1 MKQRFLNILSVVIPG
16 ILLSLSNTLVAQTC
30 QPQYVLGSNQLHLP
44 CIDWLSDPTTR
55 TVYQAD
61 LVLTDPEALLFKWG
75 TTTLLAGPS
84 PEVGAIFEPNS
95 KNLYIPSIKVQ
106 TAPTVTTPYQ
116 VTLQEGSSGVLSITQ
131 AIPLPDPNNHP
142 PTVTP
147 VSIQI
152 NPSLSYQKVQLTG
165 SDPDGDTIAFELVA
179 PSQGEGYTVA
189 YITSN
194 NILYIMTKPDFRGEI
209 KLPYRA
215 SDGRI
220 FSQAADVTIT
230 ITDAKTDEKFFFGSN
245 EVSAREFAGM
255 PSLRL
260 RSGLNMSSSGE
271 TQGQSTLP
279 SKVDLSA
286 QFPTPGYQGKQNS
299 CVAWSIA
306 YAVKSYQ
313 EVLEKGWSLDTKD
326 HLFSPAFIYNSMSN
340 GTDNGLKVNE
350 ALNWV
355 VDHGVATLATMPY
368 QESDS
373 TTQPTLAAL
382 QEAQSYKP
390 KEWGTMKSNKDIKTS
405 LANNQP
411 VIITMAAFNSFKNL
425 KGTDSVYN
433 TADTWIGEHAVTVV
447 GYDDG
452 HAGGGAFKVMNSW
465 GTDWGDQG
473 FFWLPYDFT
482 YTQVQING
490 EDTGSLI
497 SGAYVVVDQGN
508 TTTNTVAVQPPTTT
522 GGPPVS
528 SGPLP
533 NLAIKD
539 LQIQASYEQLQSGV
553 GGKLQYT
560 IENLGVA
567 TVPSQSAWVDLI
579 LSTNPHLSRPDY
591 RHDPSPYYF
600 LNNQMIS
607 AELAAGQS
615 VTQTIESFM
624 IPPAISSGE
633 YYLYL
638 IVDGFDK
645 VNNKPLDET
654 DKSDNIKKVMEN
666 PLLFFSKGGNTTTT
680 KELPNLA
687 IKTWQADY
695 DTFQPGAQGKLQYTV
710 ANTGLGTVPANSV
723 WVGLILSKNSKLSF
737 TDYYYDKFY
746 LLAGE
751 IIDSELA
758 TGDGKTRDE
767 NSVLPFSFPSELPPA
782 QYYLYLVVDAHDKVN
797 NQPIIESDYQD
808 NISIADATKTLIV
821 ESTTPLPDLIADF
834 WFVEWNHQTGEG
846 KLDYAIKNTGVAT
859 AQAGWNISLILSS
872 LEHLDNQGNPNEI
885 ILWQKLIDQTLAAG
899 FDPTTNPPSV
909 FYVTQ
914 DNPVPVHVYQ
924 DLNGKPVPPGSYDLI
939 FRLDSNNV
947 VKEYDEGNDF
957 YSGIIVEMPR
967 LPPPPPNIAPR
978 RKGEVTQQAYNGKRL
993 LKARLNNSARP
1004 RSKAVTDLSEH
1015 IFSKTIRSSDQLIFP
1030 IQRLTPMPPVN
1041 INQKK

>member
-1 MKQRFLNILSVVIPG
+1 MNQRFLNIIGIVIPG
-16 ILLSLSNTLVAQTC
+16 VLLSLTSTLVAQTC
-30 QPQYVLGSNQLHLP
+30 QPQYVLGSNQLYLP
-44 CIDWLSDPTTR
+44 CIDWLSDPKTR
-55 TVYQAD
+55 TVYQAE
-61 LVLTDPEALLFKWG
+61 LVLTDPEALLFQWV
-75 TTTLLAGPS
+75 TTIPLAEPS

-95 KNLYIPSIKVQ
+95 KNLYIPFIEVQ
-106 TAPTVTTPYQ
+106 TAPTVITPYQ
-116 VTLQEGSSGVLSITQ
+116 VTLQEGSGGVLSIIQ

-165 SDPDGDTIAFELVA
+165 SDPDGDTLAFELIA

-194 NILYIMTKPDFRGEI
+194 NILYIMVKSDFRGEI

-215 SDGRI
+215 TDGRT
-220 FSQAADVTIT
+220 FSQSAAVTIT
-230 ITDAKTDEKFFFGSN
+230 VTDSKMDEEFFFGSK

-255 PSLRL
+255 RTLRL
-260 RSGLNMSSSGE
+260 RAGGSNLSSSSE
-271 TQGQSTLP
+271 TDGQADLP

-299 CVAWSIA
+299 CIAWSIA

-326 HLFSPAFIYNSMSN
+326 HLFSPAFIYNSMNN
-340 GTDNGLKVNE
+340 GMDNGLKVNE
-350 ALNWV
+350 ALDWT
-355 VDHGVATLATMPY
+355 VDNGVATLATMPY

-373 TTQPTLAAL
+373 TTQPTIAAI

-390 KEWGTMKSNKDIKTS
+390 QEWGTLKSNKDIKTS

-411 VIITMAAFNSFKNL
+411 VIITMAAFNSFKSL

-433 TADTWIGEHAVTVV
+433 TADTWVGEHAVTVV

-452 HAGGGAFKVMNSW
+452 HASGGAFKVMNSW

-473 FFWLPYDFT
+473 FFWLPYQFT
-482 YTQVQING
+482 YTQVQIEG

-497 SGAYVVVDQGN
+497 SGAYVVVDQEN
-508 TTTNTVAVQPPTTT
+508 ITRTVAVQPPPTTNGT
-522 GGPPVS
+522 K
-528 SGPLP
+528 LDFP
-533 NLAIKD
+533 NLMIKD
-539 LQIQASYEQLQSGV
+539 LQIQVSYEQLQSGI

-560 IENLGVA
+560 IENLGVVS
-567 TVPSQSAWVDLI
+567 VPAESAWVDLI
-579 LSTNPHLSRPDY
+579 LSKNPNLSRPDY
-591 RHDPSPYYF
+591 QHDPSPYYF
-600 LNNQMIS
+600 LKNQMIS
-607 AELAAGQS
+607 SELAAGQA
-615 VTQTIESFM
+615 VTQTIESFT

-638 IVDGFDK
+638 TVDAFDK
-645 VNNKPLDET
+645 ANDKPMDET

-666 PLLFFSKGGNTTTT
+666 PLLFFNKEGSPIT
-680 KELPNLA
+680 KDLPNLA
-687 IKTWQADY
+687 IKTWQANY
-695 DTFQPGAQGKLQYTV
+695 DTFQPGAQGELQYTV
-710 ANTGLGTVPANSV
+710 ANTDLGTVPANSA
-723 WVGLILSKNSKLSF
+723 WVGLILSKNPKLRF
-737 TDYYYDKFY
+737 NDYYYDEFY

-751 IIDSELA
+751 MIESELA

-767 NSVLPFSFPSELPPA
+767 NNVLSFSFPSELSSA
-782 QYYLYLVVDAHDKVN
+782 QYYLYLVVDAHDKVH
-797 NQPIIESDYQD
+797 NQSIIESDYQD
-808 NISIADATKTLIV
+808 NISVADATKTLLV
-821 ESTTPLPDLIADF
+821 ASTTPLPDLVTDF

-846 KLDYAIKNTGVAT
+846 KLDYAIKNTGVT
-859 AQAGWNISLILSS
+859 AAQVGWNISLVLSS
-872 LEHLDNQGNPNEI
+872 LERFDSQGKPQQI
-885 ILWQKLIDQTLAAG
+885 VLWQKPIDQILEAG
-899 FDPTTNPPSV
+899 FDPIANPPSI

-914 DNPVPVHVYQ
+914 DNPVPINVYQ
-924 DLNGKPVPPGSYDLI
+924 DLNDKPVPPGSYDLI
-939 FRLDSNNV
+939 FQLDSNNT
-947 VKEYDEGNDF
+947 VKEYDENNDF

-967 LPPPPPNIAPR
+967 LLPPPPNGVPR

-993 LKARLNNSARP
+993 LKARLNNSDRQ
-1004 RSKAVTDLSEH
+1004 RSKSVTDLSEH

-1030 IQRLTPMPPVN
+1030 IERLTPMPPVKN
-1041 INQKK
+1041 NQKK

>member
-1 MKQRFLNILSVVIPG
+1 MKQRFLNILGVVIPG
-16 ILLSLSNTLVAQTC
+16 VLLSLSNTLVAQTC
-30 QPQYVLGSNQLHLP
+30 QPQYVLGSDQLHLP

-61 LVLTDPEALLFKWG
+61 LVLTDPEALLFKWV
-75 TTTLLAGPS
+75 TTTPLAEPS

-95 KNLYIPSIKVQ
+95 KNLYIPFIEVQ
-106 TAPTVTTPYQ
+106 TAPTVMTPYQ
-116 VTLQEGSSGVLSITQ
+116 VTLQEGSSGVLSIIQ

-165 SDPDGDTIAFELVA
+165 SDLDGDTIAFELVA

-189 YITSN
+189 YITSS
-194 NILYIMTKPDFRGEI
+194 NILYIMAKSDFRGEI

-215 SDGRI
+215 TDGRV
-220 FSQAADVTIT
+220 FSQPAAVTLT
-230 ITDAKTDEKFFFGSN
+230 VTDSKLDEKFFFGSN

-260 RSGLNMSSSGE
+260 RSGLNMSSSGG
-271 TQGQSTLP
+271 TQGQSVLP

-313 EVLEKGWSLDTKD
+313 EVLEKSWSLDTKD
-326 HLFSPAFIYNSMSN
+326 HLFSPAFIYNTMN
-340 GTDNGLKVNE
+340 KGVNDGLKVNE
-350 ALNWV
+350 ALNWA
-355 VDHGVATLATMPY
+355 VDNGVATLATMPY
-368 QESDS
+368 QESDFA
-373 TTQPTLAAL
+373 TQPTIAAI

-390 KEWGTMKSNKDIKTS
+390 KEWGTLKSNKDIKTS

-497 SGAYVVVDQGN
+497 SGAYIVVDQGN
-508 TTTNTVAVQPPTTT
+508 SSGNISNIQPPIGVT
-522 GGPPVS
+522 GDY
-528 SGPLP
+528 P
-533 NLAIKD
+533 NLMIKD
-539 LQIQASYEQLQSGV
+539 LQIQASYEQLQSGK

-560 IENLGVA
+560 IENSGV
-567 TVPSQSAWVDLI
+567 VPVPAESAWVELI
-579 LSTNPHLSRPDY
+579 LSTNSHLSRPDY
-591 RHDPSPYYF
+591 QHDPSPYYF
-600 LNNQMIS
+600 LNNQMILS
-607 AELAAGQS
+607 ELAPGQA
-615 VTQTIESFM
+615 VTQTIESFV

-638 IVDGFDK
+638 TVDGFDK
-645 VNNKPLDET
+645 ANNKPMDET
-654 DKSDNIKKVMEN
+654 DKSDNIKKVMES
-666 PLLFFSKGGNTTTT
+666 PLLFFSKEGSPIT
-680 KELPNLA
+680 KDLPNLA

-695 DTFQPGAQGKLQYTV
+695 DTFQPGAQGELQYTV
-710 ANTGLGTVPANSV
+710 ANTGLSTVPANSV
-723 WVGLILSKNSKLSF
+723 WVGLILSTKPELRFN
-737 TDYYYDKFY
+737 DYYYDEFY

-751 IIDSELA
+751 MIDLELA
-758 TGDGKTRDE
+758 TGDGKIRDE
-767 NSVLPFSFPSELPPA
+767 NNVLPFSFPSELPPA
-782 QYYLYLVVDAHDKVN
+782 RYYLYLVVDVHDKVN

-808 NISIADATKTLIV
+808 NISIADATKTLLV
-821 ESTTPLPDLIADF
+821 ESTTPLPDLVTDF

-846 KLDYAIKNTGVAT
+846 KLDYALKNTGVSA
-859 AQAGWNISLILSS
+859 AQAGWNISLILAS
-872 LEHLDNQGNPNEI
+872 LERLDNQGNPQQVV
-885 ILWQKLIDQTLAAG
+885 LWQKPIDQTLEAKL
-899 FDPTTNPPSV
+899 DTTANPPSV

-914 DNPVPVHVYQ
+914 DNPVPVNVYQ

-939 FRLDSNNV
+939 FQLDSNNV
-947 VKEYDEGNDF
+947 LKEYDEDNDF

-993 LKARLNNSARP
+993 LKARLNHSDRP

-1015 IFSKTIRSSDQLIFP
+1015 IFSKTIRSNDQLIFP
-1030 IQRLTPMPPVN
+1030 IQRLTPMPSVN